1 MIYQR
6 ELRIIRV
13 EEIRRKNIIK
23 KSPIKGPFINVVIE
37 VRFVAV
43 GSLVQALLETLEKEC
58 CSS

>member
-6 ELRIIRV
+6 DLRIIIK
-13 EEIRRKNIIK
+13 EKKRRKNGIK

-58 CSS
+58 CS

>member
-6 ELRIIRV
+6 DLRIIRL
-13 EEIRRKNIIK
+13 EEIRRKNNIK

-37 VRFVAV
+37 VRFVVV

-58 CSS
+58 CS

>member
-6 ELRIIRV
+6 DLRIIRL
-13 EEIRRKNIIK
+13 EEMRRKKQHK

-43 GSLVQALLETLEKEC
+43 GSLVQALLEKLEKEC
-58 CSS
+58 CSL